1 MARPKKSASDR
12 RDVSRLVRFTETEDT
27 TLLDRATKSGRTVTD
42 LLRDAA
48 LKRRFT
54 ARTPL
59 AEAEFLLYVRGEI
72 GRAGNN
78 LNQLVQRLNA
88 ANMAPTANAAQAVIN
103 QWQEI
108 NNEVLR
114 LLRHGHTG
122 EKQG

>member
-1 MARPKKSASDR
+1 MARPKKSDDQRRSIQRLTRYSPPEDALLLQRAEAANMDISD
-12 RDVSRLVRFTETEDT
+12 FTREIT
-27 TLLDRATKSGRTVTD
+27 
-42 LLRDAA
+42 

-54 ARTPL
+54 PRPPL

-88 ANMAPTANAAQAVIN
+88 ANLAPTANAAQAVID
-103 QWQEI
+103 QLQEI
-108 NNEVLR
+108 NTEVLN
-114 LLRHGHTG
+114 LLRHGYSR